1 MDRQQA
7 RLEAVQRYV
16 RHCRRLG
23 YVAPELTLLM
33 IGFQAG
39 WDQSTA
45 DGLERIVH
53 AIASGDAG
61 QSAGDPRN
69 EEGFLGPG
77 L

>member
-7 RLEAVQRYV
+7 RLEAVQRYL

-39 WDQSTA
+39 WDRSTA
-45 DGLERIVH
+45 NSLERIVQ
-53 AIASGDAG
+53 AIDEHDTPSG
-61 QSAGDPRN
+61 
-69 EEGFLGPG
+69 
-77 L
+77 